1 MRKKFLQ
8 GISANVI
15 LLGLVSFINDA
26 SSDMIFAVLP
36 IFIVSLGGAGLAVGL
51 IGGLAD
57 TVSGILKVF
66 SGYWSDKLGIRK
78 PFIFWGYLTSSITK
92 ILFPFA
98 RVWQN
103 LAFLVSVERVGKGL
117 RTAPRD
123 AVIAGSTTP
132 GLRGRAFG
140 IHRALDTS
148 GAFIG
153 ALAAFVLFWLFKL
166 ELKSIIFIAAI
177 ISFFAI
183 IPIPFIK
190 EKQASLQQKLSFKI
204 SLKNLPLNFKRYVTA
219 ATIFSL
225 STFTYMFF
233 ILKSKVVFDNL
244 FSPRLAAAIPIL
256 LYVYYNFIYA
266 LASIPAGIISDKI
279 GRKKI
284 LVLGYLVYS
293 FTCIGFSLANSLSA
307 FVVLFAVYGISFGL
321 IEGNQRAFASD
332 FVANDLSGTALGTL
346 HTCVTLANLPAGII
360 AGLLWNFNPAYTFV
374 FAAVMGIIG
383 AVFLMRVKPA
393 F

>member
-36 IFIVSLGGAGLAVGL
+36 IFIVSLGGMGLAVGL

-66 SGYWSDKLGIRK
+66 SGYWSDKTGKRK
-78 PFIFWGYLTSSITK
+78 PFIFWGYFTSSITK

-98 RVWQN
+98 RIWQN
-103 LAFLVSVERVGKGL
+103 LAVLIPVERVGKGL
-117 RTAPRD
+117 RSAPRD
-123 AVIAGSTTP
+123 AVIAGSTSP
-132 GLRGRAFG
+132 EMRGRAFG

-153 ALAAFVLFWLFKL
+153 AAGAFVLFWIFKL
-166 ELKSIIFIAAI
+166 ELKSIILIAAI

-183 IPIPFIK
+183 IPIFFIK
-190 EKQASLQQKLSFKI
+190 EKRVSLQRNLSFKI
-204 SLKNLPLNFKRYVTA
+204 SLKNLPLNFKRYVLA

-233 ILKSKVVFDNL
+233 ILKSKAVFDNL
-244 FSPRLAAAIPIL
+244 FSPRLAVAIPIL
-256 LYVYYNFIYA
+256 LYVYFNFIYA
-266 LASIPAGIISDKI
+266 LSSVPAGIISDKI
-279 GRKKI
+279 GRKKT

-307 FVVLFAVYGISFGL
+307 FIVLFAVYGISFGL

-332 FVANDLSGTALGTL
+332 FVAGDLSGTALGTL

-360 AGLLWNFNPAYTFV
+360 AGLLWNFHPAYTFI
-374 FAAVMGIIG
+374 FAAAMGIIG
-383 AVFLMRVKPA
+383 TGFLIRVKPA
-393 F
+393 S